1 MEEIRI
7 RNWNE
12 LNDAVF
18 RGSWSRL
25 YGRFR
30 GPYVFRGMSDASSTL
45 GTSLV
50 RLGGAY
56 EQVEGSLVRNFRK
69 YGHRSAVSRESF
81 WHWLVVAQHHGLP
94 TRLLDWTYSP
104 HIAAHFA
111 TEQLQNFTV
120 DGVVWCV
127 DMAGVHKF
135 LPPELRHFLESEH
148 ADVFTTE
155 MLDAFAGSLSDFDER
170 LEDLK
175 EPIAL
180 FLEPPSIDERIVN
193 QLAVLSL
200 MSSPT
205 ASLDDWLEEAAPHLA
220 RKVIIPASAKLEIRD
235 KLDMININERMIY
248 PGLDGLSRWLRR
260 YYSPLNLIEV
270 TYPAANDAREDK
282 YVGVIQRVS
291 DGVLEVKLL
300 ADGAQGKTTQ
310 IGSRDDGCWYDI
322 AANCRIVVR
331 TNPDASAYGSAL
343 QSLRS
348 EKQEKV

>member
-25 YGRFR
+25 HGRFR
-30 GPYVFRGMSDASSTL
+30 GPYVFRGMSDACSTL
-45 GTSLV
+45 ETSLM

-69 YGHRSAVSRESF
+69 YGHRSAGSPESF

-111 TEQLQNFTV
+111 TERLDSFAV

-135 LPPELRHFLESEH
+135 LPPELRRFLESEH

-155 MLDAFAGSLSDFDER
+155 MLDSYANSLAEFDER
-170 LEDLK
+170 LSNVR
-175 EPIAL
+175 EPISL

-205 ASLDDWLEEAAPHLA
+205 ARLDHWLHEVSPRLV

-260 YYSPLNLIEV
+260 YYSPLNLIEI
-270 TYPAANDAREDK
+270 TYPAANGARERR
-282 YVGVIQRVS
+282 YVGLIQHVS
-291 DGVLEVKLL
+291 DGILEVKLL
-300 ADGAQGKTTQ
+300 ADDAEPKTTH
-310 IGSRDDGCWYDI
+310 IASREDGCWYDT
-322 AANCRIVVR
+322 ATGSRISVKS
-331 TNPDASAYGSAL
+331 NPDASAYGSAL

-348 EKQEKV
+348 AE